1 MPRELAE
8 KVLKCKT
15 KKFFNFIFLYE
26 KFPLYSY
33 KKINEAEHARTA
45 ITILFKQRT

>member
-8 KVLKCKT
+8 KVLKYKT

-26 KFPLYSY
+26 KFQLYSY
-33 KKINEAEHARTA
+33 KKINEAEQCKSSNHYS
-45 ITILFKQRT
+45 I

>member
-1 MPRELAE
+1 MPQELAE

-26 KFPLYSY
+26 KFRLYSY
-33 KKINEAEHARTA
+33 KKINEAEQCKSNNHYS
-45 ITILFKQRT
+45 I